1 MATNLWVPFSVQ
13 LDASG
18 NGTQEV
24 GAPAVGYNW
33 QGYITFGQAP
43 SGQSF
48 TVSVSGQVVAYGNRQ
63 SGPFAAGSGQTVTVT
78 VTGGP
83 ASSTVSGVVQGVINS
98 GVAAQAA
105 LPASGSLVE
114 VSGGTVNIN
123 GGKITIEA
131 GQNGVNVSTD
141 SPPVVGPQFA
151 FAAVGDVTLTDQPT
165 VPSNA
170 TGWSVSIEAGI
181 ISGNTSATSYTVQ
194 VTDRTTGVVLAEAI
208 DVAAGDGVFLTG
220 PTNAVM
226 VGNADNITLGIT
238 LTGGSV
244 TAVTELGY
252 WGWYI
257 GGTITGVNNSP
268 AQPLFIEGPQVA
280 NAQPGTTSEVM
291 PPPDVLISGPHA
303 YVGRNPNKPVADVIT
318 QGPAALAAT
327 APEAAPSF
335 DQVVQGYQGQS
346 GASVQTVPEAP
357 ANYVAGSIASLAAG
371 GSETI
376 IAAVAGKTIRLRD
389 VYVWGIPAS
398 GNAVFEISSTVS
410 SINNLL
416 CGPPPAFFHMD
427 FKGATTVFPADT
439 PFVFANSGS
448 ETTSYTYLV
457 LYDLD

>member
-1 MATNLWVPFSVQ
+1 MAVNLWVPFTVS

-18 NGTQEV
+18 NGTQGV
-24 GAPAVGYNW
+24 GAPSMGQNW
-33 QGYITFGQAP
+33 QGYITFAQAP

-48 TVSVSGQVVAYGNRQ
+48 TVSVSGQTVAYGNRQ
-63 SGPFAAGSGQTVTVT
+63 SGPFAAGSGQMVTVT
-78 VTGGP
+78 VSGGP
-83 ASSTVSGVVQGVINS
+83 AGTTVNGVVQGVINQ

-105 LPASGSLVE
+105 LPASGSLIE
-114 VSGGTVNIN
+114 VSGGTVNIE

-141 SPPVVGPQFA
+141 TPPVPEGPLVGNGA
-151 FAAVGDVTLTDQPT
+151 FAASVTATP
-165 VPSNA
+165 PAGA
-170 TGWSVSIEAGI
+170 TGALIVLYTAAADLTVQSITAVGQTSGANYAGNNLGALAI
-181 ISGNTSATSYTVQ
+181 TSAVPVYVRVPGSF
-194 VTDRTTGVVLAEAI
+194 EAI
-208 DVAAGDGVFLTG
+208 DFAINTKTGTSSGVDYAQLVWLFNSDLPNITNDLSTPANVRGAQATLLANEVGAPTNVDQIVVGTEAAAVMTG
-220 PTNAVM
+220 PA
-226 VGNADNITLGIT
+226 
-238 LTGGSV
+238 
-244 TAVTELGY
+244 
-252 WGWYI
+252 
-257 GGTITGVNNSP
+257 GTIP
-268 AQPLFIEGPQVA
+268 A
-280 NAQPGTTSEVM
+280 
-291 PPPDVLISGPHA
+291 HA
-303 YVGRNPNKPVADVIT
+303 
-318 QGPAALAAT
+318 
-327 APEAAPSF
+327 

-346 GASVQTVPEAP
+346 GASVQTVLEAP